1 MNFIQNLKDIIS
13 SKTEDKE
20 ILEKL
25 LNRIETIIEDNQPVS
40 KGTFAKFANIFKKY
54 PEIVNTVGAILLKW
68 LSSKN

>member
-1 MNFIQNLKDIIS
+1 MKIIIPIPS
-13 SKTEDKE
+13 PFFFLF
-20 ILEKL
+20 ILEQL
-25 LNRIETIIEDNQPVS
+25 LNRIETIIEDNHPVS